1 MACRSAKSAHAPRL
15 LRDIHVTTLLRADAY
30 TRLLTALWPA
40 GESSATDVY
49 AVLDGARDARIAGRV
64 ESYLDQKACLYEGT
78 LPRELT
84 KVAPHLLRLFCDD
97 HFCKRLLQDG
107 WGLSWGVFAI
117 APTSLTSLRRH
128 FRKFMVVRGPAGSRL
143 VFRWYDPRVLRIY
156 LPTCTV
162 EDLRTVFGPIEA
174 FVVEG
179 SERDTAI
186 RFAFDGER
194 LTESVIRLD
203 GDL

>member
-1 MACRSAKSAHAPRL
+1 MTSSVNAPLRSETYQRL
-15 LRDIHVTTLLRADAY
+15 LAT
-30 TRLLTALWPA
+30 LWPA

-49 AVLDGARDARIAGRV
+49 AILDGARDTRIASRV

-128 FRKFMVVRGPAGSRL
+128 FRKFMVVRGPTGSRL
-143 VFRWYDPRVLRIY
+143 VFRWYDPRVLRVY
-156 LPTCTV
+156 LPTCTT
-162 EDLRTVFGPIEA
+162 EELRTVFGPIEA

-179 SERDTAI
+179 REPGTAH

-194 LTESVIRLD
+194 LSESVIRLD
-203 GDL
+203 GGL